1 MMREMIAAFLIVAA
15 GPAAAQTSTPQQAIE
30 AEMAKSAAGWNAGNL
45 DRFVAIYTTDAVY
58 AAGNELARGRA
69 EIAARY
75 AKSFANGANTRGKLI
90 FQTVAWRT
98 LSPVHMLYIAR
109 WTLTGPKTE
118 TGLTTL
124 LFERRKEGWRIISD
138 HSS

>member
-1 MMREMIAAFLIVAA
+1 MRELTAAFLIVAA
-15 GPAAAQTSTPQQAIE
+15 APAAAQPSTPQQAIE

-45 DRFVAIYTTDAVY
+45 DAFVAVYTTDAVY

-75 AKSFANGANTRGKLI
+75 AKSFANGVNTRGKLT

-109 WTLTGPKTE
+109 WTLTGSKTE
-118 TGLTTL
+118 RGLTTL